1 MTPPRW
7 FSDHHLLASVARHL
21 HAQRAAYYPRL
32 VVESRLSRAKALDG
46 LRIMR
51 TIARSWRAIAELRP
65 EPVGAQ
71 DPDQGGAWPFERV
84 QHLTVAARHARAQA
98 DAAEGNV
105 QAADLADA
113 IETLLW
119 WETARPSARW
129 LVDTTIA
136 GRRQANAC
144 PIAMADRA
152 ALARRIEQRR
162 VADARKTRPLG
173 VAA

>member
-1 MTPPRW
+1 MQPPRL
-7 FSDHHLLASVARHL
+7 FSDHHLLAAVARHL
-21 HAQRAAYYPRL
+21 HAQRAVHYPRL
-32 VVESRLSRAKALDG
+32 VVEGRLSRARALDG

-65 EPVGAQ
+65 EPVGAH
-71 DPDQGGAWPFERV
+71 DPDQGGAWPFERI
-84 QHLTVAARHARAQA
+84 QHLTVTARHARAQA
-98 DAAEGNV
+98 DAAQGNR

-129 LVDTTIA
+129 LVDTTLA
-136 GRRQANAC
+136 GRRQADAC
-144 PIAMADRA
+144 PIVTADRA

-162 VADARKTRPLG
+162 VAAARNTRPLG